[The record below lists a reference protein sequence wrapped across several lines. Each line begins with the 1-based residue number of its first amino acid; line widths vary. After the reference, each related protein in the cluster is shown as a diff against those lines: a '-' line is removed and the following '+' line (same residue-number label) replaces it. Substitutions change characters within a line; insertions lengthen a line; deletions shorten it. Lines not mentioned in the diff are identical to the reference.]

1 MRCAYLRLIFTGFVA
16 GIGPCFAQLSEE
28 VAIGYNEKEVASQ
41 ALEANLIATDTV
53 EEEQPVILRE
63 GTNMA
68 AALSPDGQT
77 LALDLQGTIWLL
89 PAEGGEATSLTDALG
104 DCHEPT
110 WSPDGTTLAFHSYQ
124 DGTYHIWTI
133 QRDGSGLRQMTD
145 GRYDDREPHWS
156 PDGERIAFS
165 SDRNGNYDV
174 WDVALAT
181 GKIRSLT
188 SHEANEYHPAY
199 SPDGQHLA
207 YVSEQADAPGLYRMS
222 AQGAGATRLVASDHP
237 LAAPAWNPSAEVITF
252 AQYDSQQSHLL
263 AYYPARDDSAK
274 VISTEEDVF
283 PFRTSWVSD
292 STFFYTSDGHIK
304 RHTLGQVN
312 SDTVAFTATVTLR
325 RPAYVRK
332 TYNFDD
338 TTARTPLGL
347 MNPVISPDGQSVA
360 FTALGDIWI
369 SDHQRDTTF
378 ALTDDPYVDI
388 DPAWSPD
395 GQWVAFVSD
404 REGMMN
410 LWVKNPSTQETRR
423 LTDSTAAVGFPVW
436 SPDGEQI
443 AFYTRDARNVW
454 GRGQLHIINVASGKI
469 TPLEGTYFVPSKPT
483 WSPDGN
489 TLALMV
495 LQPYSTRY
503 REGISRILLLSLTDS
518 TQRYVSPE
526 VGRTPAMRNANG
538 PVWSPDGQRI
548 AYVQDG
554 VLWQLPV
561 DATGNPTGEP
571 VQLTDELATSPSWT
585 ADSQQLVY
593 LATDQLKKLSLAT
606 GETTELPVD
615 LTWRPQLSSERYVV
629 HAGRLFDG
637 IQNTYR
643 ENVDVIVEG
652 HRIAGVEP
660 HRDTHEVPVI
670 DASDQTMIPGLFEM
684 HTHQHASEGER
695 LGRIWLAYGITSV
708 REPGADP
715 YDALERKEA
724 WASGVRP
731 GPREFFTGG
740 LTDGSRVYYGLANSV
755 IHGPH
760 LELELDRARRLS
772 YDLIKTYV
780 RMSDSVQQR
789 ITEAAH
795 ALGIPVSSHE
805 IYPATKYNV
814 DAVEHIRGTSRR
826 GYSMKQSEMKNTY
839 DDVIQL
845 LARSQMNI
853 TPTIG
858 LQGGFY
864 VLAEQDPSIYQSRQL
879 QALYSEDYRASLTNM
894 PRVIEK
900 IRPGYLANFAS
911 IQAAVTDIVR
921 AGGRVTAGTD
931 SPFIPYGTSLHV
943 ELQLFVDGGLTPF
956 EALQAATIRAA
967 EAVGVAEDLGS
978 VEAGKL
984 ADFVLVDGDPLN
996 NIQDAWRVVS
1006 TFKNG
1011 IRYDIDD
1018 LLQRPLDK

>member
-1 MRCAYLRLIFTGFVA
+1 MRRAHLLVLTGLVACAN
-16 GIGPCFAQLSEE
+16 PCFAQTSE
-28 VAIGYNEKEVASQ
+28 V
-41 ALEANLIATDTV
+41 
-53 EEEQPVILRE
+53 PVILRE
-63 GTNMA
+63 GTNLA

-89 PAEGGEATSLTDALG
+89 PVDGGEATPLTDALG
-104 DCHEPT
+104 DCHEPA

-124 DGTYHIWTI
+124 NGTYHIWTI
-133 QRDGSGLRQMTD
+133 GQDGSELRQMTD

-156 PDGERIAFS
+156 PDGQRLAFS

-174 WDVALAT
+174 WDVAPAT
-181 GKIRSLT
+181 GELRALT

-199 SPDGQHLA
+199 SPDGQYLA
-207 YVSEQADAPGLYRMS
+207 YVSEQADAPGLYQMR
-222 AQGAGATRLVASDHP
+222 AQGANPTQLVASEYS
-237 LAAPAWNPSAEVITF
+237 LAAPAWSPSAEMITF
-252 AQYDSQQSHLL
+252 TQYDGQQSHLL
-263 AYYPARDDSAK
+263 AYQAARGASPE
-274 VISTEEDVF
+274 VISADEDVF
-283 PFRTSWVSD
+283 PFRTAWISD
-292 STFFYTSDGHIK
+292 STFFYTGDGHIK
-304 RHTLGQVN
+304 RRTLGQADV
-312 SDTVAFTATVTLR
+312 DTVAFSATVTLQ
-325 RPAYVRK
+325 RPTYVRK
-332 TYNFDD
+332 AYDFDD
-338 TTARTPLGL
+338 TSARTPLGL
-347 MNPVISPDGQSVA
+347 MNPVVSPDGQSVA
-360 FTALGDIWI
+360 FSALGDLWI
-369 SDHQRDTTF
+369 NDTNQGTTR

-395 GQWVAFVSD
+395 GQWLAFVSD
-404 REGMMN
+404 RRGTMN
-410 LWVKNPSTQETRR
+410 LWLKNPKTQETRQ
-423 LTDSTAAVGFPVW
+423 LTDLPTAVGFPVW
-436 SPDGEQI
+436 SPDGQRI

-454 GRGQLHIINVASGKI
+454 GRGQLHIIEVATQQI
-469 TPLEGTYFVPSKPT
+469 TPLEGAYFVPSKPT

-503 REGISRILLLSLTDS
+503 REGINQLLLLSLTDS
-518 TQRYVSPE
+518 TRRYVSPE
-526 VGRTPAMRNANG
+526 EGRTPAMRNANG
-538 PVWSPDGQRI
+538 PVWSPDGRHI
-548 AYVQDG
+548 VYVQDG

-561 DATGNPTGEP
+561 DSIGNPAGEP
-571 VQLTDELATSPSWT
+571 VQLTDELATAPSWT

-606 GETTELPVD
+606 GQATELPLN
-615 LTWRPQLSSERYVV
+615 LTWRPQLSPDRYVV
-629 HAGRLFDG
+629 HVGRLFDG
-637 IQNTYR
+637 KQNTYQ
-643 ENVDVIVEG
+643 ENVDVTVEG
-652 HRIAGVEP
+652 HRIAGVAP
-660 HRDTHEVPVI
+660 HRDGHEAPVI

-740 LTDGSRVYYGLANSV
+740 LTDGSRIYYGLANSV

-760 LELELDRARRLS
+760 VELELDRARRLG

-780 RMSDSVQQR
+780 RMPDSLQQR

-826 GYSMKQSEMKNTY
+826 GYSLKQSEMKKTY
-839 DDVIQL
+839 DDVVQL
-845 LARSQMNI
+845 LVRSQMNI

-864 VLAEQDPSIYQSRQL
+864 VLAERNPGIYQNRQL
-879 QALYSEDYRASLTNM
+879 RALYSEDYRASLASM
-894 PRVIEK
+894 PQVIEK
-900 IRPGYLANFAS
+900 LRPGYLANFAS
-911 IQAAVTDIVR
+911 IQEAVTDIVR

-956 EALQAATIRAA
+956 EALQSATIRAA
-967 EAVGVAEDLGS
+967 EAVGVADDLGS

-984 ADFVLVDGDPLN
+984 ADFVLVDGDPLG
-996 NIQDAWRVVS
+996 NIQDAWNVVS

-1011 IRYDIDD
+1011 IRFNLDD
-1018 LLQRPLDK
+1018 LLQPPTDH